1 MPIENL
7 ENPRSFAELAISY
20 LHKLA
25 FPEDSPWTGETEA
38 SHLSLSH
45 FLSFSLIFPV
55 TQSAR
60 PPPIKG
66 SQQPARPPPIS
77 RRFSP
82 EWTFGDNLWLFALQA
97 FNDVILGY

>member
-55 TQSAR
+55 TQPTAAHQ
-60 PPPIKG
+60 G
-66 SQQPARPPPIS
+66 QPAASQTTAHFPA
-77 RRFSP
+77 
-82 EWTFGDNLWLFALQA
+82 LFP
-97 FNDVILGY
+97 